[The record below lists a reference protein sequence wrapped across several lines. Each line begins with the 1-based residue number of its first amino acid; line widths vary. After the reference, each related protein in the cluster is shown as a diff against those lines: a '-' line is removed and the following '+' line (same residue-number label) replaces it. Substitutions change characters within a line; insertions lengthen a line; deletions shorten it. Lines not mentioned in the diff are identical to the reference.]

1 VILNFVWLALFF
13 LGAAYALAS
22 WVSGAD
28 AEGFARMSAALFD
41 SAQSAVTLILGLAGA
56 LLFWMGLLAVAE
68 RAGAVNI
75 LGRLF
80 APLLRRVFPGL
91 PADHPAAG
99 AIVMNFA
106 ANALGLDNAATP
118 AGLKAMRELQT
129 LNPDP
134 ETASDHQIMFMVLH
148 SASLTLVPVS
158 ILGLRAAAGAANPAD
173 VFLPLLVA
181 SLCSVLGGFLAVAI
195 RQKLRLLDPV
205 LWLTFTVV
213 LVGVAA
219 AIHGLSGLPA
229 EQAHTLAGQCGG
241 ALLIGLVLW
250 ILGLAAWR
258 RIDAWSVFL
267 GGAGEGL
274 RTTLAIAPNLV
285 GMLVAIGV
293 FRASGALDELARLVW
308 PLLSWTGLPDSASH
322 AIPTMLAKPL
332 TGSGA
337 RALMVDTMHAY
348 GADSFPGRLSCL
360 FQGSSDTTLYVLA
373 LYSGACG
380 LKRLRYALPCALIAD
395 LSGFAGAVVMAL
407 VFFS

>member
-1 VILNFVWLALFF
+1 
-13 LGAAYALAS
+13 
-22 WVSGAD
+22 
-28 AEGFARMSAALFD
+28 
-41 SAQSAVTLILGLAGA
+41 
-56 LLFWMGLLAVAE
+56 
-68 RAGAVNI
+68 
-75 LGRLF
+75 
-80 APLLRRVFPGL
+80 
-91 PADHPAAG
+91 
-99 AIVMNFA
+99 
-106 ANALGLDNAATP
+106 
-118 AGLKAMRELQT
+118 MRELQT
-129 LNPDP
+129 LNPTP
-134 ETASDHQIMFMVLH
+134 EIASDHQVMFMVLH
-148 SASLTLVPVS
+148 SASLTLVPIS

-195 RQKLRLLDPV
+195 RQKLRLLDPL
-205 LWLTFTVV
+205 LWLVFAVV
-213 LVGVAA
+213 LAGVAF
-219 AIHGLSGLPA
+219 AIRGLSSLPA
-229 EQAHTLAGQCGG
+229 DQAHTLAAQCGG
-241 ALLIGLVLW
+241 AVLIGLVLW

-308 PLLSWTGLPDSASH
+308 PLLSWTGLPDSAAH

-337 RALMVDTMHAY
+337 RALMVDTMHVY

-395 LSGFAGAVVMAL
+395 LAGFAGAIAMAL
-407 VFFS
+407 VFFGGTT